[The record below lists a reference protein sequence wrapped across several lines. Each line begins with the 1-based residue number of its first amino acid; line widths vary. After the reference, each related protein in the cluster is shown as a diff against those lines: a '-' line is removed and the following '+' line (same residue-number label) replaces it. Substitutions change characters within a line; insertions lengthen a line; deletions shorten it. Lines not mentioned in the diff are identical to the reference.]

1 MKSMKSKNGKKKL
14 NEKNWNKKQLN
25 VYVIFNNFKQSRPFV
40 DKIYNGKI
48 NIDESEMD

>member
-1 MKSMKSKNGKKKL
+1 MKSKNGKKKL

-25 VYVIFNNFKQSRPFV
+25 VHVIFNNQDLLLIKFIMV
-40 DKIYNGKI
+40 KI